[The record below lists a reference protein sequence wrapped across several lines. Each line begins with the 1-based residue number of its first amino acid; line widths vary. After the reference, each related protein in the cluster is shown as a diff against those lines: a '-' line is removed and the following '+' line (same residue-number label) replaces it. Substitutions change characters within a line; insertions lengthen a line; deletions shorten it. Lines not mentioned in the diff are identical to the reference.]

1 LLGGG
6 VSAIGRS
13 GADPTAHAPTTK
25 QDPILLEGTVRT
37 NLDPFEQYSDAAVA
51 AAIDRVRRGVGALWS
66 PFLFN
71 PLI

>member
-13 GADPTAHAPTTK
+13 GADPTAHARDEK

-37 NLDPFEQYSDAAVA
+37 NLDPFEQYSDSAVA
-51 AAIDRVRRGVGALWS
+51 AAIDRVRRGAGALWS
-66 PFLFN
+66 PFYSN
-71 PLI
+71 K